1 MCGIAGIIYKDKSYN
16 VDKNII
22 KKMTDSIAH
31 RGPNA
36 EGSFVEN
43 NLGLGHRRLS
53 IIDLS
58 YEGNQP
64 MISKDSKYVLVF
76 NGEIYN
82 YIEIRRKLEKLG
94 STFSTKTDT
103 EVIIECYR
111 RFGTDCVKKF
121 NGMWSFALYDREKNI
136 VFFSRDRFGV
146 KPFYYVDRDDIFA
159 FASEPK
165 AILAAFPEEKLV
177 NESQIWRF
185 IKGYP
190 DSIDTNT
197 FYKNIVSLESSH
209 NIIYDLKT
217 NKIVKNQYWKI
228 DNKRNYEKWIKGK
241 DPLKTFRKLL
251 EDSVKLRLR
260 SDVPIGTSLSGGLDS
275 SLLVG
280 IMTKK
285 FGMKVKTFSSIYKD
299 KDCNEKEY
307 IDSVNRYNN
316 TKAVHVYPKGDQ
328 DFIERFKKIVYHHD
342 CPLLSGSC
350 YSQYSVDEKASEYV
364 KVLIDGQGADELFGG
379 YLPSFDYRV
388 EDILEKHTF
397 LNKIRATKLITIFGI
412 EFKDNRELISS
423 NNIRKAFGKKN
434 LDLWKKKDTTK
445 YSHFRELFNEDFLQK
460 VAKESIPTIK
470 GDVKGKLNQMLY
482 KQFFQT
488 SLPNILMHADA
499 ASMMF
504 SVEVRNPFLDY
515 RLVEFAMALDG
526 KYKVKNQWTKWI
538 MRKTC
543 QEYLPKKV
551 VRRTNKMGYPAP
563 FSRWAKQ
570 SKVKDEIYDI
580 IMSLEK
586 RNIFNMDTVKEY
598 YQQHMQGEC
607 DRGFEL
613 CRLMTLELWWREC
626 ID

>member
-36 EGSFVEN
+36 EGSFIEN

-82 YIEIRRKLEKLG
+82 YIEIKRKLEKLG

-146 KPFYYVDRDDIFA
+146 KPFYYIDRDDMFA

-165 AILAAFPEEKLV
+165 AILAAFPEEKIV
-177 NESQIWRF
+177 NDNQIWRF

-197 FYKNIVSLESSH
+197 FYKNIVSLEASH
-209 NIIYDLKT
+209 NIIYDLKS
-217 NKIVKNQYWKI
+217 NRIVKNQYWKI

-241 DPLKTFRKLL
+241 NPLITFKKLL
-251 EDSVKLRLR
+251 EDSIKLRLR

-280 IMTKK
+280 IMAKK
-285 FGMKVKTFSSIYKD
+285 FGMKVETFSSIYKD

-342 CPLLSGSC
+342 CPLLSGSY
-350 YSQYSVDEKASEYV
+350 YSQYSVDEKASEDV

-379 YLPSFDYRV
+379 YLNSFDYRV
-388 EDILEKHTF
+388 EDILEKPTF

-434 LDLWKKKDTTK
+434 LDLWKKKDITK

-460 VAKESIPTIK
+460 VEKESIPAIT

-488 SLPNILMHADA
+488 NLPNILMHADA

-586 RNIFNMDTVKEY
+586 RNIFNMDTVREY

-607 DRGFEL
+607 DRGIEL